1 MPTVATPIP
10 SVQMSTKT
18 VVFLQDACF
27 RHRYIRSRETSAHV
41 ERPERLHAVKLGLAA
56 AIARLEELLP
66 LNFPISGK
74 RTSGSDHDRATAD
87 DLADALDRM
96 NLVTD
101 IPKLPVLLVPIINSS
116 ASVDVSNHPAVKFAH
131 DDAYLE
137 NIILWAR
144 ESQVKIA
151 AGLSEIPKKLSQT
164 DLYREFT
171 IYYLT
176 IGGFLSII

>member
-1 MPTVATPIP
+1 
-10 SVQMSTKT
+10 MSTKT

-27 RHRYIRSRETSAHV
+27 RHHYIRSRETSAHV

-56 AIARLEELLP
+56 AIARLEELLSP
-66 LNFPISGK
+66 KFLK

-131 DDAYLE
+131 DDVYLE
-137 NIILWAR
+137 NLILWAR

-176 IGGFLSII
+176 ICGFLRIV